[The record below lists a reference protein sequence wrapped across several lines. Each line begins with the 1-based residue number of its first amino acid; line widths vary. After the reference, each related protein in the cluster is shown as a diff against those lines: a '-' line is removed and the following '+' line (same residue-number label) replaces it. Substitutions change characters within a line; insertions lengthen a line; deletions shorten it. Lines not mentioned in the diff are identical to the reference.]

1 MRIGIDIDGVLTD
14 LEQYQLD
21 CGSKFMVEHY
31 NKGIKDGNG
40 YETAEIFDI
49 DLNVDDSFWTE
60 YLPLYATEESA
71 RKYSDEVTNKLHKE
85 GYEIY
90 IITARYL
97 TDRADEQGRKMRETV
112 KKWLK
117 DNNIFYDK
125 LIFSPED
132 KLNICKE
139 NNIDLMIEDKVD
151 NINKISK
158 VIPVICFNAG
168 YNQKCEGYNIIRCYS
183 WYDIYAKIEELFIV
197 KNGK

>member
-21 CGSKFMVEHY
+21 CGSKYMIEHY
-31 NKGIKDGNG
+31 NKEIKNGNG
-40 YETAEIFDI
+40 YEIADIFDI
-49 DLNVDDSFWTE
+49 DSKTDDSFWTE
-60 YLPLYATEESA
+60 YLPLYATEEPA
-71 RKYSDEVTNKLHKE
+71 RKYTDEVTDKLHKD
-85 GYEIY
+85 GNEIY

-97 TDRADEQGRKMRETV
+97 TDKDNKQGHQMREVV

-117 DNNIFYDK
+117 DNRIYYDK

-151 NINKISK
+151 NINKISQI
-158 VIPVICFNAG
+158 IPVICFNAG
-168 YNQKCEGYNIIRCYS
+168 YNKECDGNNIIRCYS
-183 WYDIYAKIEELFIV
+183 WYDIYNKIENL
-197 KNGK
+197 K